1 MEEFIKTYEGMK
13 GLLRQ
18 VFEIC
23 EGMSRLNKFAG
34 PMYEC

>member
-13 GLLRQ
+13 GFLKQ
-18 VFEIC
+18 VLEIC

-34 PMYEC
+34 SVYER